1 MTRKNIV
8 ITLIFAVLLVLPLVA
23 NGLNNSFLIN
33 MGTQFVIYALAAI
46 SLDLVLGYGAMVSFG
61 HAAFFGLGGYV
72 VGIVAYHMGMG
83 ETVFGWTGS
92 ESALVMW
99 PLAMLAAALTGLVMG
114 FLSLRTSGVQ
124 FIMITLAFAQMLYFV
139 LVGLV
144 TYGGDDGMSVT
155 SRNLIPG
162 VDMDD
167 PSIFYYVCLALMSLW
182 VLLCRRIVNS
192 PFG

>member
-1 MTRKNIV
+1 MNRKKIV
-8 ITLIFAVLLVLPLVA
+8 IFLIFAVLLLLPFIA
-23 NGLNNSFLIN
+23 AGLNNSFLIN

-83 ETVFGWTGS
+83 GTIMGWTGA

-99 PLAMLAAALTGLVMG
+99 PLAMLAGALTGLVMG

-124 FIMITLAFAQMLYFV
+124 FIMIPLAFAQMLSFV

-144 TYGGDDGMSVT
+144 TYGGDDGMSVM
-155 SRNLIPG
+155 SRTLIPG
-162 VDMDD
+162 VNMDD
-167 PSIFYYVCLALMSLW
+167 PSIFYYVC
-182 VLLCRRIVNS
+182 
-192 PFG
+192 

>member
-8 ITLIFAVLLVLPLVA
+8 IFLIFAILLLLPFIA
-23 NGLNNSFLIN
+23 AGLNNSFLIN

-46 SLDLVLGYGAMVSFG
+46 SLDLILGYGAMVSFG

-72 VGIVAYHMGMG
+72 VGIVGYHRGMG
-83 ETVFGWTGS
+83 ETIFGWAGS
-92 ESALVMW
+92 EAALVLW
-99 PLAMLAAALTGLVMG
+99 PLAMLSAALTGLLMG

-144 TYGGDDGMSVT
+144 TYGGDDGMSVI

-162 VDMDD
+162 INMDD
-167 PSIFYYVCLALMSLW
+167 PSVFYYVCLA
-182 VLLCRRIVNS
+182 
-192 PFG
+192 